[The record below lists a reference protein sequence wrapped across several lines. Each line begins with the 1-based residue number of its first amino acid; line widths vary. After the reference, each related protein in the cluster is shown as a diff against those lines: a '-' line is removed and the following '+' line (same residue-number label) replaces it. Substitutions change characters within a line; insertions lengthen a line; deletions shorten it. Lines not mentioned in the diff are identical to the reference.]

1 MKTTNKR
8 NRLLLTGALSGLLLT
23 GASGAVSAATHITG
37 AKGDFDKHSVL
48 VKFKD
53 QAGPGERKNLARA
66 INATFKDRN
75 NDGVDDRFANIGKG
89 RLAQLELAKGQ
100 QVDQI
105 LKRLANHPMIEFA
118 EPNYMVYATATPN
131 DTQYSSLWGMS
142 MISAPTAWDSTIG
155 DPSIVVGVID
165 TGFDYN
171 HPDLNANI
179 WRNPNEIAGN
189 GIDDDGNGYV
199 DDVHGISAIN
209 DNGDPMDT
217 DEHGTHVAGTI
228 GATGNNAE
236 GVVGVNWQTSMVG
249 CSFLGASGG
258 TTADGIQCID
268 YMVALK
274 NSGINIRVLNNSWGG
289 GGFSQAL
296 KDAITAANAVDILF
310 VAAAGNNSAD
320 TDSGSHYPS
329 NYDVANVMSIAST
342 TSTDSLSSFS
352 NYGATTV
359 DMGAPGSS
367 ILSTVPGN
375 AYSSFNGTSMATPH
389 VAGAA
394 ALMLAANPAL
404 TTAEVKQF
412 LMDSGDAI
420 AALSGKTV
428 SGKRLN
434 VAQAITDSGGAGP
447 SFYMAPTPYSVIIN
461 QGMSTSYSI
470 DLNGVG
476 GYTGSATLSA
486 VASPAFNGTISF
498 SANPVAA
505 GTSANMVVN
514 TTTDTAPGTYAIA
527 VTAVDGSI
535 TKTANV
541 TLKVWP
547 DGTVTTSYSS
557 NTPVVI
563 PDNDP
568 TGAQSVINV
577 PNAITLTEVS
587 ASVDIS
593 HTYIGDL
600 VVTLT
605 SPSGV
610 SDVLHDRAGGS
621 ADDLIATFTSS
632 AFELENALG
641 NWTLSVVDKARADT
655 GAINSWTLQLT
666 GAPTTGTDFAPNVSI
681 ASPTNNGGYLLG
693 EAIIFNAS
701 ANDTE
706 DGDLTANI
714 AWTSSIDGAIGTG
727 GNFTKSDLSVGSHT
741 ITASVTDSAGQTQT
755 QSVDL
760 TVAVPNTTVSGS
772 NTTAVTIPEWGGSG
786 VSEIELTDG
795 INIAD
800 LEVSVNISFN
810 AINYLKVWLIS
821 PSGTRVDLQ
830 TTYQSWG
837 QDLIKTYTPTG
848 FNGESTM
855 GVWQLHAEDVTSYTM
870 NGVIN
875 SWSIEASN

>member
-8 NRLLLTGALSGLLLT
+8 NRLLLTSAVSGLLLT
-23 GASGAVSAATHITG
+23 GISGAVSAATHISG
-37 AKGDFDKHSVL
+37 AKNDFDKHSIL

-53 QAGPGERKNLARA
+53 HAGPGERRNLARA

-75 NDGVDDRFANIGKG
+75 NDGVDDRFANIAKG
-89 RLAQLELAKGQ
+89 RLAQLDLAKGQ
-100 QVDQI
+100 QVEQQ

-118 EPNYMVYATATPN
+118 EPNYMVYAAATPN
-131 DTQYSSLWGMS
+131 DTQYSSLWGMPK
-142 MISAPTAWDSTIG
+142 ISAPTAWDSTIG
-155 DPSIVVGVID
+155 DPSIVVGIID

-189 GIDDDGNGYV
+189 GIDDDGNGYI

-228 GATGNNAE
+228 GAGGNNSQ

-249 CSFLGASGG
+249 CSFLGANGG

-274 NSGINIRVLNNSWGG
+274 NSGINVRVLNNSWGG
-289 GGFSQAL
+289 GSFSQAL
-296 KDAITAANAVDILF
+296 KDAISAANAVDMLF
-310 VAAAGNNSAD
+310 VAAAGNNS
-320 TDSGSHYPS
+320 TNNDSGAHYPS

-342 TSTDSLSSFS
+342 TSTDAMSSFS
-352 NYGATTV
+352 NYGVTSV

-367 ILSTVPGN
+367 ILSTIPGG
-375 AYSSFNGTSMATPH
+375 AYATFNGTSMATPH

-394 ALMLAANPAL
+394 ALMLSANPAL

-412 LMDSGDAI
+412 LMNSGDSI
-420 AALSGKTV
+420 PALSGKTV

-434 VAQAITDSGGAGP
+434 VAQAIVDSGGTGP
-447 SFYMAPTPYSVIIN
+447 SFYIAPTPYSLTIN
-461 QGMSTSYSI
+461 QGMSSSYSI

-486 VASPAFNGTISF
+486 VATPTFNGTISF

-505 GTSANMVVN
+505 STTVDMIVD
-514 TTTDTAPGTYAIA
+514 TTTNTAPGTYSIA
-527 VTAVDGSI
+527 VTAVDGAT

-547 DGTVTTSYSS
+547 DGTISTGYSTNS
-557 NTPVVI
+557 PVII
-563 PDNDP
+563 PDYDP
-568 TGAQSVINV
+568 AGAQSVITV
-577 PNAITLTEVS
+577 PYAMTLTEVT
-587 ASVDIS
+587 ASIDIS

-605 SPSGV
+605 SPNGV
-610 SDVLHDRAGGS
+610 SEVLHDRAGGS
-621 ADDLIATFTSS
+621 SDDLVATFTSG

-641 NWTLSVVDKARADT
+641 DWTLSAVDQGRSDV
-655 GAINSWTLQLT
+655 GIINSWSLQLT
-666 GAPTTGTDFAPNVSI
+666 GAPAPGTDFAPNVSI
-681 ASPTNNGGYLLG
+681 ASPSYNGAYLAG
-693 EAIIFNAS
+693 DVITFNAS
-701 ANDTE
+701 ANDAE
-706 DGDLTANI
+706 DGDLTATI
-714 AWTSSIDGAIGTG
+714 VWTSSIDGTIGTG
-727 GNFTKSDLSVGSHT
+727 NNFTKSDLSIGNHT
-741 ITASVTDSAGQTQT
+741 ITASVTDSAGQTESQT
-755 QSVDL
+755 VNL
-760 TVAVPNTTVSGS
+760 TVGVPNTTVGGS
-772 NTTAVTIPEWGGSG
+772 NTTAIDMPEWGGSA
-786 VSEIELTDG
+786 VSEIELADG

-800 LEVSVNISFN
+800 LEVSVNISFD

-821 PSGTRVDLQ
+821 PSGTRVDLL
-830 TTYQSWG
+830 TTHQNWG
-837 QDLIKTYTPTG
+837 KDLIKTYTPTG

-855 GVWQLHAEDVTSYTM
+855 GTWQLHAEDVTSYTM

-875 SWSIEASN
+875 SWSISASN